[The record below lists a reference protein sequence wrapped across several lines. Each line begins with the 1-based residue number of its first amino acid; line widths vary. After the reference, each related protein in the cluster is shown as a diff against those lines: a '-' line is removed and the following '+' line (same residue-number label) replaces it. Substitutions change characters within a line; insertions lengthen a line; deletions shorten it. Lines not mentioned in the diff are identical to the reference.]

1 MRAEL
6 LLFDIG
12 NTSTKIGLADAERVL
27 TTYSLRTDAEQTAD
41 SLGLSLLALCGHAG
55 LDMASVRACMVSSV
69 VPDFTPILRE
79 ALTRYVRRPVF
90 FVPADV
96 PLPLENRYARP
107 EQVGADRLVGAY
119 AARRLYPGPESLM
132 VVDFGTAVTFD
143 CIARDVYEG
152 GLIFPGPKTAL
163 AALAR
168 HAAQLTRVDLE
179 VDALVPAVGRDT
191 VTSIQHGLVF
201 GFVGMVEGLVARLC
215 PQLPGTTRIL
225 ATGGFAQ
232 SIARLSPVFDEV
244 LPSLLLEG
252 LRRLFYECR
261 PA

>member
-1 MRAEL
+1 MQAEL

-12 NTSTKIGLADAERVL
+12 NTAIKIGLAGPEQVE
-27 TTYSLRTDAEQTAD
+27 TTYSLRTDAEQTSD
-41 SLGLSLLALCGHAG
+41 SLGLSLLMLCRHAG
-55 LDMASVRACMVSSV
+55 LDMAAVRACMVSSV
-69 VPDFTPILRE
+69 VPDCNPVLRE
-79 ALTRYVRRPVF
+79 ALARYVRRPVY

-96 PLPLENRYARP
+96 SLPLQNRYARP

-119 AARRLYPGPESLM
+119 AARRLHPGPESLM

-143 CIARDVYEG
+143 CVAGNAYEG

-168 HAAQLTRVDLE
+168 HAAQLTRVNLDVE
-179 VDALVPAVGRDT
+179 ALQPQVGRDT

-201 GFVGMVEGLVARLC
+201 GFVGMVEGLVSRLKT
-215 PQLPGTTRIL
+215 QLPGQTRVL

-232 SIARLSPVFDEV
+232 SIARISPVFDEV

-252 LRRLFYECR
+252 LRRLYYEHFSG
-261 PA
+261 

>member
-1 MRAEL
+1 MPAKCYEL
-6 LLFDIG
+6 EG
-12 NTSTKIGLADAERVL
+12 R
-27 TTYSLRTDAEQTAD
+27 
-41 SLGLSLLALCGHAG
+41 
-55 LDMASVRACMVSSV
+55 
-69 VPDFTPILRE
+69 P
-79 ALTRYVRRPVF
+79 YVRPE
-90 FVPADV
+90 AD
-96 PLPLENRYARP
+96 
-107 EQVGADRLVGAY
+107 
-119 AARRLYPGPESLM
+119 
-132 VVDFGTAVTFD
+132 
-143 CIARDVYEG
+143 
-152 GLIFPGPKTAL
+152 
-163 AALAR
+163 ALAR

-201 GFVGMVEGLVARLC
+201 GFVGMVEGLVARLR

>member
-12 NTSTKIGLADAERVL
+12 NTSTKIGLAGREGVL
-27 TTYSLRTDAEQTAD
+27 ATYALRTDVEQTAD
-41 SLGLSLLALCGHAG
+41 SLGLNLLALCRHAG
-55 LDMASVRACMVSSV
+55 LVLESVRACMVSSV
-69 VPDFTPILRE
+69 VPDFAPVLRE
-79 ALTRYVRRPVF
+79 ALGRYVDRPIF
-90 FVPADV
+90 FVPADM

-119 AARRLYPGPESLM
+119 AARRLYPEPESLM

-143 CIARDVYEG
+143 CISGNAYEG

-168 HAAQLTRVDLE
+168 HAAQLMRVDLE
-179 VDALVPAVGRDT
+179 VDALTPAVGRDT
-191 VTSIQHGLVF
+191 ITSIQHGLVF
-201 GFVGMVEGLVARLC
+201 GFVGMVEGLVARLRV
-215 PQLPGTTRIL
+215 QLPGCTRVL
-225 ATGGFAQ
+225 ATGGFAR

-252 LRRLFYECR
+252 LRRLFYERR
-261 PA
+261 PV